1 MTTVSEYME
10 YTSVT
15 VDSDPFEVPHYPV
28 YVESD
33 ESVFDILHVWS
44 LASEGSDKKV
54 RLQAFSLGQPIPPG
68 AVYFRSLPSLGGT
81 YVWHLFDVTDV
92 KNDNDS

>member
-10 YTSVT
+10 CMTVT

-28 YVESD
+28 YVEAD
-33 ESVFDILHVWS
+33 DGVFDILHVWS
-44 LASEGSDKKV
+44 IASEGSTEKIL
-54 RLQAFSLGQPIPPG
+54 LQVFSLGQPIPPG
-68 AVYFRSLPSLGGT
+68 AVYFMSLPSLGGT
-81 YVWHLFDVTDV
+81 YAWHLFDVTDV